1 MRRPERSK
9 SSLFLME
16 LVINLL
22 LFCVLCGFGLMFF
35 IKSNNLT
42 RNTTDLHQAVRITT
56 SIASAFEAG
65 DGNLNSLQSVHP
77 SCDYKNND
85 SVDMIFTEAIL
96 YYNEDY
102 QPCSLEHS
110 RYKVTVGLTEGTINK
125 VAIVFYN
132 EKGEA
137 IYSIDAFHYSPHT
150 LSDVG
155 EVPAS

>member
-1 MRRPERSK
+1 MRQPERSK

-22 LFCVLCGFGLMFF
+22 LFCVLCGCGLMFF

-42 RNTTDLHQAVRITT
+42 RSTTDLHQAVRITT

-65 DGNLNSLQSVHP
+65 DGSLQSLQAIHP
-77 SCDYKNND
+77 VCDEKD
-85 SVDMIFTEAIL
+85 AETL
-96 YYNEDY
+96 LWYNEDY
-102 QPCSLEHS
+102 LPCSMADGS
-110 RYKVTVGLTEGTINK
+110 YKVTVTLTEGTVNK
-125 VAIVFYN
+125 ATIIFYN
-132 EKGEA
+132 AQGEA
-137 IYSIDAFHYSPHT
+137 IYSIDAFHYSLHT

>member
-1 MRRPERSK
+1 MRQRERNK

-22 LFCVLCGFGLMFF
+22 LFCILCGCGLMFF
-35 IKSNNLT
+35 IKSTNLT
-42 RNTTDLHQAVRITT
+42 RSTTDLHQAVRITT

-65 DGNLNSLQSVHP
+65 DGGLEDLELIHPVCDFGDIDDPNLKP
-77 SCDYKNND
+77 S
-85 SVDMIFTEAIL
+85 EAL
-96 YYNEDY
+96 LWYNEDY
-102 QPCSLEHS
+102 QPCTMEHGY
-110 RYKVTVGLTEGTINK
+110 YKVTVDLTEGTVHK
-125 VAIVFYN
+125 ATIVFYN